1 MKLLTVLSTTVY
13 SSHYRGGT
21 YIFTSNA
28 DGTTSIQQTQTW
40 RDGSAGIAGICTK
53 AHEGTLT
60 SSTVATN
67 CNLITEDGSLSGG
80 RCPNFSLNWPYI
92 VGFSSNGEM
101 GASNDYCYG
110 SYTQQMTTPSAGYRI
125 GWSACCWV
133 DLTDDDGQV
142 MSNAGDM
149 ELHATV
155 FDPTNNSPVFTHP
168 PLWRV
173 MSGCDGQ
180 SIDLSPK
187 DPDGDTVK
195 CRWAETFEEGGAST
209 YNAVAWPSLSLD
221 GDNCVVTYTGSIDDT
236 KVGLKGVGIMME
248 DFDTNGKVKSSIPV
262 QFLTAVWTPQ
272 STARGASVLGG
283 SPYPD
288 WFSEKDGEAHHDV
301 DHHKSSSENKGKKR
315 GRRTTTPAYCS
326 AIPILTEPTPE
337 DGSLIEE
344 GESFE
349 ITLTAESEGGSIKS
363 FSYEKPARMACS
375 NPDQNGSVTCT
386 WTPTDSERENTDHGF
401 CFLATDSLGLT
412 SERRCITLRVP
423 EEPACEEG
431 FEESDDG
438 CIDTDECTA
447 NTHICHTNANCVNTP
462 GSYNCVCFDGYRG
475 DGILECAEIDECQ
488 EETHLC
494 HLHATCS
501 NTPGSYDCTCNDGWQ
516 GNGFNCFDIDEEP
529 ACDEGFEES
538 DDGCIDTDECTAN
551 THICHTN
558 ANCVNTPGSYN
569 CVCFD
574 GYRGDGI
581 LECAEID
588 ECQEETHLCHLHAT
602 CSNTPGS
609 YDCTCNDGWQGN
621 GFNCFDIDECA
632 TNTHDCHEL
641 AYCTN
646 TPGSYDCTCNDG
658 YMGDGFLCSVP
669 CATFYDTAHDGFMTN
684 TSAFSTGTFE
694 VSNLDTF
701 ETSPSQTNDNWKPS
715 TGFNNKASFITVQPK
730 CTLEAF
736 SGMNFQGKKLGQW
749 NGKLFY
755 RSQILTSNSRYMNDF
770 YIFKV
775 ASIPKICFN

>member
-1 MKLLTVLSTTVY
+1 MKLLAVLSTTVY
-13 SSHYRGGT
+13 STHYRGGT

-40 RDGSAGIAGICTK
+40 RDGNAGIAGICTK

-60 SSTVATN
+60 SPTVGTN

-80 RCPNFSLNWPYI
+80 RCPNFSLSWPYI

-110 SYTQQMTTPSAGYRI
+110 SYTQQMTTPSAGYKI

-133 DLTDDDGQV
+133 GLTDDDGQA

-149 ELHATV
+149 EVHATV
-155 FDPTNNSPVFTHP
+155 FEPTNNSPVFTHP

-180 SIDLSPK
+180 SINLSPT

-195 CRWAETFEEGGAST
+195 CRWADKFEEGGAST
-209 YNAVAWPSLSLD
+209 YNAAAWPSLSLD

-248 DFDTNGKVKSSIPV
+248 DFDANGKVKSSIPV
-262 QFLTAVWTPQ
+262 QFLSAVWTPQ
-272 STARGASVLGG
+272 STARGVSVLGG

-288 WFSEKDGEAHHDV
+288 WFSEKDGDDHHNDINA
-301 DHHKSSSENKGKKR
+301 DHHKSSSNNKGKKR
-315 GRRTTTPAYCS
+315 GRRNTTPAYCS
-326 AIPILTEPTPE
+326 AIPILTQPTPE

-349 ITLTAESEGGSIKS
+349 ITLTAESEGGPIKS
-363 FSYEKPARMACS
+363 FSYEKPALMSCS
-375 NPDQNGSVTCT
+375 NPDQTGSVTCT
-386 WTPTDSERENTDHGF
+386 WAPTDSERESSDHGF

-412 SERRCITLRVP
+412 SERRCITLRVS

-431 FEESDDG
+431 FGDSNGE
-438 CIDTDECTA
+438 CIDTDECSA
-447 NTHICHTNANCVNTP
+447 NIHNCHTNANCVNTP
-462 GSYNCVCFDGYRG
+462 GSFNCVCFDGYRG
-475 DGILECAEIDECQ
+475 DGVLECTGKDECL
-488 EETHLC
+488 EETHSC
-494 HLHATCS
+494 HIHATC
-501 NTPGSYDCTCNDGWQ
+501 G
-516 GNGFNCFDIDEEP
+516 
-529 ACDEGFEES
+529 
-538 DDGCIDTDECTAN
+538 
-551 THICHTN
+551 
-558 ANCVNTPGSYN
+558 
-569 CVCFD
+569 
-574 GYRGDGI
+574 
-581 LECAEID
+581 
-588 ECQEETHLCHLHAT
+588 
-602 CSNTPGS
+602 NTPGS

-632 TNTHDCHEL
+632 TNTHACHEL

-658 YMGDGFLCSVP
+658 YMGDGFMCSVP

-684 TSAFSTGTFE
+684 SSAFSTGTFE

-701 ETSPSQTNDNWKPS
+701 ETTPSQTNDNWKPS

-730 CTLEAF
+730 CTLEGF

-749 NGKLFY
+749 SGELLN
-755 RSQILTSNSRYMNDF
+755 RSPFLISNL
-770 YIFKV
+770 I
-775 ASIPKICFN
+775 

>member
-516 GNGFNCFDIDEEP
+516 GNGFNCFDIDE
-529 ACDEGFEES
+529 
-538 DDGCIDTDECTAN
+538 
-551 THICHTN
+551 
-558 ANCVNTPGSYN
+558 
-569 CVCFD
+569 
-574 GYRGDGI
+574 
-581 LECAEID
+581 
-588 ECQEETHLCHLHAT
+588 
-602 CSNTPGS
+602 
-609 YDCTCNDGWQGN
+609 
-621 GFNCFDIDECA
+621 CA

>member
-516 GNGFNCFDIDEEP
+516 GNGFNCFDIDE
-529 ACDEGFEES
+529 
-538 DDGCIDTDECTAN
+538 
-551 THICHTN
+551 
-558 ANCVNTPGSYN
+558 
-569 CVCFD
+569 
-574 GYRGDGI
+574 
-581 LECAEID
+581 
-588 ECQEETHLCHLHAT
+588 
-602 CSNTPGS
+602 
-609 YDCTCNDGWQGN
+609 
-621 GFNCFDIDECA
+621 CA

-715 TGFNNKASFITVQPK
+715 TGFNNKASFITVLPK

>member
-248 DFDTNGKVKSSIPV
+248 DFDANGKVKSSIPV

-516 GNGFNCFDIDEEP
+516 GNGFNCFDIDE
-529 ACDEGFEES
+529 
-538 DDGCIDTDECTAN
+538 
-551 THICHTN
+551 
-558 ANCVNTPGSYN
+558 
-569 CVCFD
+569 
-574 GYRGDGI
+574 
-581 LECAEID
+581 
-588 ECQEETHLCHLHAT
+588 
-602 CSNTPGS
+602 
-609 YDCTCNDGWQGN
+609 
-621 GFNCFDIDECA
+621 CA

-646 TPGSYDCTCNDG
+646 TLGSYDCTCNDG

>member
-516 GNGFNCFDIDEEP
+516 GNGFNCFDIDE
-529 ACDEGFEES
+529 
-538 DDGCIDTDECTAN
+538 
-551 THICHTN
+551 
-558 ANCVNTPGSYN
+558 
-569 CVCFD
+569 
-574 GYRGDGI
+574 
-581 LECAEID
+581 
-588 ECQEETHLCHLHAT
+588 
-602 CSNTPGS
+602 
-609 YDCTCNDGWQGN
+609 
-621 GFNCFDIDECA
+621 CA

-646 TPGSYDCTCNDG
+646 TLGSYDCTCNDG

-736 SGMNFQGKKLGQW
+736 SGMNFQSKKLGQW

>member
-516 GNGFNCFDIDEEP
+516 GNGFNCFDIDE
-529 ACDEGFEES
+529 
-538 DDGCIDTDECTAN
+538 
-551 THICHTN
+551 
-558 ANCVNTPGSYN
+558 
-569 CVCFD
+569 
-574 GYRGDGI
+574 
-581 LECAEID
+581 
-588 ECQEETHLCHLHAT
+588 
-602 CSNTPGS
+602 
-609 YDCTCNDGWQGN
+609 
-621 GFNCFDIDECA
+621 CA

-646 TPGSYDCTCNDG
+646 TLGSYDCTCNDG